1 MKHHTTRILHAC
13 EKNNWNILQPKT
25 ARTLILGSFNP
36 YNSKLKDHT
45 DFYYGRIPKGGGGN
59 RLWSI
64 IGKIKYQ
71 NPHHFRENLENKIKE
86 LNVSGFMFL
95 DLIKSIEFDCQNE
108 NVLIDYV
115 EKKVLKNFG
124 DNDIWKT
131 KTKYLNEKIKLTR
144 NYNKEIIDVLNNSS
158 SIDTVL
164 NTMGKTRGDLNFNLR
179 DSNWVNFKNEI
190 TEICDSKNIRII
202 EDSVSPAPQGKSEKD
217 LIHWVKKYI
226 LN

>member
-1 MKHHTTRILHAC
+1 M
-13 EKNNWNILQPKT
+13 
-25 ARTLILGSFNP
+25 
-36 YNSKLKDHT
+36 
-45 DFYYGRIPKGGGGN
+45 
-59 RLWSI
+59 
-64 IGKIKYQ
+64 
-71 NPHHFRENLENKIKE
+71 
-86 LNVSGFMFL
+86 
-95 DLIKSIEFDCQNE
+95 
-108 NVLIDYV
+108 
-115 EKKVLKNFG
+115 
-124 DNDIWKT
+124 
-131 KTKYLNEKIKLTR
+131 TR

>member
-1 MKHHTTRILHAC
+1 MRI
-13 EKNNWNILQPKT
+13 I
-25 ARTLILGSFNP
+25 
-36 YNSKLKDHT
+36 
-45 DFYYGRIPKGGGGN
+45 
-59 RLWSI
+59 
-64 IGKIKYQ
+64 
-71 NPHHFRENLENKIKE
+71 IKE
-86 LNVSGFMFL
+86 GWRDRETGKTGDPRINFL
-95 DLIKSIEFDCQNE
+95 SFQQLQDTLSKNAEKLTLQFDINDFDDL
-108 NVLIDYV
+108 
-115 EKKVLKNFG
+115 KVDQLKNIFKKHKG
-124 DNDIWKT
+124 KKKLDISFFEN
-131 KTKYLNEKIKLTR
+131 NEKIKLTR